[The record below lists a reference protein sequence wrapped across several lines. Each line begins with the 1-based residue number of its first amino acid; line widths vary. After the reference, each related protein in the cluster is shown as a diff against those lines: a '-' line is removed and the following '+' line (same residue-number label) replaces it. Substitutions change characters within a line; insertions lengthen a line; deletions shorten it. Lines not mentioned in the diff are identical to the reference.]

1 MSISKRKK
9 EKRKKNL
16 NAFVRILILLA
27 ILFGLVFQSLE
38 TQNNTNFIFDII
50 ITVLILWT
58 LISRQQYNQAKS
70 QKVTHKIIAAIKLER
85 NLFIWISIIITLKI
99 MFINII

>member
-16 NAFVRILILLA
+16 NAFVRTLILLA

-50 ITVLILWT
+50 VTVLILWT